1 MDIGH
6 SAGKLHSKY
15 MTLGIHMQQARD
27 PRFKEFEFFWYVLLL
42 IIISVDLLFD
52 ANQSEYL
59 IPVFNIDIKG
69 KALKSKYLWDRTKY
83 WYVTISLNLYHSPL
97 LPSQLAWRVKYFQ
110 SNACLNP
117 QAFNYYQMF
126 IYNFWFSHNI
136 QCAEYIEQDKV

>member
-52 ANQSEYL
+52 ANQSVYL

-69 KALKSKYLWDRTKY
+69 KALKSKYL
-83 WYVTISLNLYHSPL
+83 
-97 LPSQLAWRVKYFQ
+97 
-110 SNACLNP
+110 
-117 QAFNYYQMF
+117 
-126 IYNFWFSHNI
+126 
-136 QCAEYIEQDKV
+136 